1 MAMVDESATWL
12 WVCLLKM
19 GPLWSWTPLGFY
31 SLLPGSQS
39 FHKGTCVL
47 GWLPNYCCWGKYEW
61 GTSYS
66 AILLMSPPFFL
77 FPLSPLLPPTTATLI
92 NWHLWELFSSFSLKV
107 SLTYS
112 ASGLKAPVPH
122 NQSLDLLNGMRVK
135 GEGEFIVF
143 LNHICMN
150 CCAPFETGP
159 GHA

>member
-1 MAMVDESATWL
+1 MVDESATWL
-12 WVCLLKM
+12 WACLLKM
-19 GPLWSWTPLGFY
+19 ALFGLRLHWGFTVSYLDLKASTKALVSLDGCQITVAEGNMSEGPPI
-31 SLLPGSQS
+31 LPYYWC
-39 FHKGTCVL
+39 H
-47 GWLPNYCCWGKYEW
+47 
-61 GTSYS
+61 
-66 AILLMSPPFFL
+66 PPFFL

-92 NWHLWELFSSFSLKV
+92 NWHLWELFSTFSLKV
-107 SLTYS
+107 SLSYS
-112 ASGLKAPVPH
+112 ASGTKAPVPH